1 MSIILFL
8 GYLRRTLNYLKKI
21 RFFNLTHMMSMTN
34 LMAIGME
41 IPMIDNVYSLEK
53 EFSKLIHLSP

>member
-1 MSIILFL
+1 
-8 GYLRRTLNYLKKI
+8 
-21 RFFNLTHMMSMTN
+21 MSMTN

-41 IPMIDNVYSLEK
+41 LPMIDNVYSLEK